1 VKVALDTNALF
12 TTQAGTA
19 RYVRGL
25 MKGFR
30 RLPQPPLDLTE
41 IAWPVPNLAF
51 RQPARAWRTFYRECV
66 WARWIAPRQLRRSAA
81 TLFHSTATI
90 LVKPRGLKHVATL
103 HDLAMLRN
111 PERFRPWHLHS
122 ARRSLRELQKVD
134 RIICISRFTAE
145 EAMNLLGMP
154 AARIE
159 VIHNG
164 CDFHPEE
171 PPPVSNP
178 PDFPLPAEFFLFVG
192 SLEPGKNLALL
203 RETYAL
209 SELERVPLPPLLIVG
224 AAGPTGLGL
233 ANPVRAAHSLRYL
246 GRLPD
251 AVLVHLYQ
259 RALAL
264 VFPSIYEGFGLPVA
278 EAMALGCPV
287 ICSRVSSLPEVA
299 GVAACYASLDAPAY
313 LSAMCRVAGETPFR
327 EDLTRRGY
335 EQVRQFSW
343 KRCAEQVLD
352 VYCSV

>member
-30 RLPQPPLDLTE
+30 RLPQAALDLTE
-41 IAWPVPNLAF
+41 IAWPVPNLDF

-66 WARWIAPRQLRRSAA
+66 WARWIAPGQLRRSAVA
-81 TLFHSTATI
+81 LFHSTATI
-90 LVKPRGLKHVATL
+90 LVHPRGLKHVATL

-111 PERFRPWHLHS
+111 PERFRPWHLRS
-122 ARRSLRELQKVD
+122 ARRSLRKLQTVD

-145 EAMNLLGMP
+145 EAMQLLSLP
-154 AARIE
+154 ATRLE

-171 PPPVSNP
+171 PPPVSTP

-192 SLEPGKNLALL
+192 SLEPGKNLSLL

-209 SELERVPLPPLLIVG
+209 ADHEGAPLPPLLIVG
-224 AAGPTGLGL
+224 AAGPTGLAL
-233 ANPVRAAHSLRYL
+233 AHHAQSAHSLRYL

-251 AVLVHLYQ
+251 AVLVHLFQ

-299 GVAACYASLDAPAY
+299 GDAACYASLDAPAY
-313 LSAMCRVAGETPFR
+313 LSAMRHVARETTFR
-327 EDLTRRGY
+327 EDLIRRGC

-343 KRCAEQVLD
+343 KRCAEQVLN
-352 VYCSV
+352 VYRSV